1 MSDLPIDNASSE
13 TLPVVQLV
21 VTKTPR
27 ITWVVMTMLVCYLF
41 YSQYLH
47 NVEKERLAAMTAVA
61 TNPPAIRVVNKPT
74 VAKTNKTDNR
84 VEAETGYRVAREK
97 ELDCPIYKAPVVLP
111 LPELPKEKLQNAKTE
126 AEIITVLYDS
136 IRDLQLYTE
145 IHRQAIYDNYEA
157 YLNACK

>member
-1 MSDLPIDNASSE
+1 MSELPIDNNI
-13 TLPVVQLV
+13 PPGNIVI
-21 VTKTPR
+21 TKTP
-27 ITWVVMTMLVCYLF
+27 IFTWVVMGLLIAYLF
-41 YSQYLH
+41 YSHYTH
-47 NVEKERLAAMTAVA
+47 NRDIVPAVEAVEASSTAM
-61 TNPPAIRVVNKPT
+61 RDVNDPS
-74 VAKTNKTDNR
+74 VSKTRRTDNR
-84 VEAETGYRVAREK
+84 INAETGYQVARDK

-111 LPELPKEKLQNAKTE
+111 LPELPKEKLENAKTE